1 MAKVKKRRKHYTPG
15 AIIWLVVEYASL
27 IFFSLCAVI
36 PLVSCVITAF
46 KTKEEYDSTSVM
58 TLPKSFLNFDNFI
71 TAFKTAN
78 MGHAFVNSVIVMV
91 SVLLI
96 SVVVGTQLAYVLNRF
111 KFPGNGLI
119 RNLFFLNYIFLFDT
133 HNVTRYNINMIKSF
147 AHKGLREFYE
157 SGSKKGIQPEHA
169 PKLGRML
176 DRLDAS
182 ISPQDMNL
190 PGYRLHPLKGDKQ
203 DMWAVTVNGNW
214 RLTFYFEGQ
223 DAYLLD
229 YQDYH

>member
-119 RNLFFLNYIFLFDT
+119 RNLFLFASLLPAVAMQ
-133 HNVTRYNINMIKSF
+133 VTVYNIMGDL
-147 AHKGLREFYE
+147 GLIF
-157 SGSKKGIQPEHA
+157 SV
-169 PKLGRML
+169 M
-176 DRLDAS
+176 
-182 ISPQDMNL
+182 
-190 PGYRLHPLKGDKQ
+190 
-203 DMWAVTVNGNW
+203 
-214 RLTFYFEGQ
+214 
-223 DAYLLD
+223 
-229 YQDYH
+229 